1 MAQNVCVHITNE
13 SNPCIKHVCTLP
25 REMTI
30 IHLVG
35 STYIRDDASVCVTV
49 YTGFT
54 MVALQGRLFR
64 LHPEYCSL
72 QREWDEYVD
81 LMENT
86 GTQHTSTS
94 NKKCQLFITDDT
106 VSGGSSI
113 AGVFSLFHVPMFEN
127 TRGKTRTSRTG
138 GVSIVSCLRIIQRAV
153 QIFLYAQRQRAR
165 RRTTVLMALHPR
177 LGRNSLLATLPSDI
191 LYVLI

>member
-1 MAQNVCVHITNE
+1 MFVPFPV
-13 SNPCIKHVCTLP
+13 K
-25 REMTI
+25 MTI
-30 IHLVG
+30 VHLVG
-35 STYIRDDASVCVTV
+35 STYIRNDGPVCVTV

-54 MVALQGRLFR
+54 MVSLQGRLFR

-72 QREWDEYVD
+72 QREWEEYAD

-94 NKKCQLFITDDT
+94 NKKCQLFITDDS

-127 TRGKTRTSRTG
+127 TREKTRMSRTG

-153 QIFLYAQRQRAR
+153 HFFLYTRRQRAR
-165 RRTTVLMALHPR
+165 RRMTVLMALHPR

-191 LYVLI
+191 LYVLL